1 MKKPKLTEEDGY
13 EALKGHTLDKALLA
27 RSRYGP
33 SFDEQSMTQLL
44 ADPEVVRFP
53 TVLRFDADSLMPG
66 EFAWARALGESPSEG
81 FALFV
86 HPHFEGRWDVLPM
99 LIAYHLVS
107 INYLDVATQDEAE
120 LFGAALLGMEVLDY
134 YDQVCALADSI
145 PGAPQP
151 QETPAEFATPAAPAS
166 TGCGSGGCGCS
177 H

>member
-13 EALKGHTLDKALLA
+13 EALKGHAVDKALLA

-33 SFDEQSMTQLL
+33 SFDETSMTRLL

-53 TVLRFDADSLMPG
+53 TLLQFDASSLMPG
-66 EFAWARALGESPSEG
+66 EFAWARALGERPSDG
-81 FALFV
+81 FALII
-86 HPHFEGRWDVLPM
+86 HPHFEGRWDVLPL
-99 LIAYHLVS
+99 LIGYHIVS

-134 YDQVCALADSI
+134 YDQLCALADSI

-151 QETPAEFATPAAPAS
+151 AEVSAPAAS
-166 TGCGSGGCGCS
+166 SCGSGGCGCS